1 MATNLT
7 PETIRET
14 RRRLGLTQA
23 AFAAL
28 LRETV
33 PGLGTTR
40 VTVNRWENGVHPP
53 DGVAAAVIRRLNP
66 HEVGILIPT
75 HEQDADVQRLIEIS
89 NHRRDRVALAEPVKA
104 IALVYDVQFNEVA
117 ATRESFGL
125 FARDGL
131 DGRARHRAAVRA
143 ALLPWTERGI

>member
-53 DGVAAAVIRRLNP
+53 DGVAAAVIRRLNSQSP
-66 HEVGILIPT
+66 
-75 HEQDADVQRLIEIS
+75 R
-89 NHRRDRVALAEPVKA
+89 
-104 IALVYDVQFNEVA
+104 
-117 ATRESFGL
+117 
-125 FARDGL
+125 
-131 DGRARHRAAVRA
+131 
-143 ALLPWTERGI
+143 